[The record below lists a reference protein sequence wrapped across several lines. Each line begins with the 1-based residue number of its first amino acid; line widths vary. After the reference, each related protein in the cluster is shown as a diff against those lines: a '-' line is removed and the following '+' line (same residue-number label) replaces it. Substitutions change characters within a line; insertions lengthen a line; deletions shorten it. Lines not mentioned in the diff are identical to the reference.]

1 MTNCEL
7 STIVDRRFQQSMD
20 VPAQFFE
27 ANAGT
32 IAETCLAMARRFHRG
47 GRLLVFGAG
56 GGCVTDAQHV
66 SVEFVHPVIVGKR
79 ALPAIALTNDV
90 ASVTGISRKQGTGAI
105 FVQQL
110 RLLAQPHD
118 IAMGISSDGSDESVT
133 AGLRVAREHGLLT
146 LGLAGS
152 DGGEVSQMALDF
164 CFTVPSED
172 AIVVQEVQETLYH
185 VLWELVHVYFEHQGL
200 LDDGR

>member
-1 MTNCEL
+1 MGEQSLT
-7 STIVDRRFQQSMD
+7 TVVDKRFQKSMD
-20 VPAQFFE
+20 VPAQFFD
-27 ANAGT
+27 ANAGA
-32 IAETCLAMARRFHRG
+32 IAEACLDMARCFHHG

-56 GGCVTDAQHV
+56 GCATDAQHV

-79 ALPAIALTNDV
+79 ALPAIALTNDI
-90 ASVTGISRKQGTGAI
+90 AAVTGISRTHGLRETFA
-105 FVQQL
+105 QQL
-110 RLLAQPHD
+110 RLLAQSND
-118 IAMGISSDGSDESVT
+118 IAMGISSDGIDESVT
-133 AGLRVAREHGLLT
+133 AGLRAARERGLLT
-146 LGLAGS
+146 LGLAGG
-152 DGGEVSQMALDF
+152 DGGDMSQMALDF